1 MLCDYCH
8 TREAVDHHF
17 RNHDGFASVCDPCKR
32 ATIPPKCSC
41 ESAADFCC
49 VTDANFNQLFT
60 TKTAGIGANDT
71 RPETET
77 TNDRF

>member
-8 TREAVDHHF
+8 AREAVVHQF
-17 RNHDGFASVCDPCKR
+17 RNHDGFASVCEPCMR
-32 ATIPPKCSC
+32 ATIPPKCPC

-49 VTDANFNQLFT
+49 VTDANFHHFSQ

-77 TNDRF
+77 TND